1 MSVVDLKNQNGLA
14 YQFGDAISKLADA
27 NTQSNGQIVD
37 AIDGFES
44 DFGLNLVDK
53 VSQLQVVMDTGEL
66 VGAISPEM
74 DRSLGVAAMM
84 KRRGNI

>member
-1 MSVVDLKNQNGLA
+1 
-14 YQFGDAISKLADA
+14 
-27 NTQSNGQIVD
+27 
-37 AIDGFES
+37 
-44 DFGLNLVDK
+44 
-53 VSQLQVVMDTGEL
+53 MDTGEL